1 MRVSVTLSD
10 EAVDKLFSEYCR
22 SLDNFSKC
30 RKLRTKSKIINEL
43 IIEHLPE
50 PSKHFDI
57 ANIGK

>member
-22 SLDNFSKC
+22 NLGVKGS
-30 RKLRTKSKIINEL
+30 KLRTKSRIINEL

-50 PSKHFDI
+50 PSKHFDM